1 MNNAAMKVILK
12 EDIEK
17 LGNAGEVV
25 DVKPGYGR
33 NFLIPRS
40 KAVLATAGALKDI
53 ERMRR
58 EAKLRAELTVE
69 AAKELAE
76 KIEATSI
83 TISVTAGEDDKI
95 HGTVTTIQIAEAL
108 QEKEIVVDRRKISL
122 DQDVKSLGEY
132 TATVEL
138 ISELKPKVKIWV
150 VKED

>member
-1 MNNAAMKVILK
+1 MKVILK